1 MNSLANPNWEIVS
14 FRSCVR
20 ASEAVCACEA
30 VLLPVG
36 RVWNGQLS
44 SWARARARVPFP
56 LVLSAY
62 GKPFSK
68 MFFVEPGDWFAMLVY
83 SNWP

>member
-1 MNSLANPNWEIVS
+1 MSQLGNRFVS
-14 FRSCVR
+14 FVR

-30 VLLPVG
+30 MLLPVG
-36 RVWNGQLS
+36 RVWNGLAC
-44 SWARARARVPFP
+44 SWARGRGRVPFP

-68 MFFVEPGDWFAMLVY
+68 MFFVGPGDWFAMLVY

>member
-1 MNSLANPNWEIVS
+1 MQPGNRFVS
-14 FRSCVR
+14 FVR

-30 VLLPVG
+30 MLLPMG
-36 RVWNGQLS
+36 RVWNGLAC
-44 SWARARARVPFP
+44 SWAARRVPFP

-68 MFFVEPGDWFAMLVY
+68 MFFVGPEDWFAMLV
-83 SNWP
+83 